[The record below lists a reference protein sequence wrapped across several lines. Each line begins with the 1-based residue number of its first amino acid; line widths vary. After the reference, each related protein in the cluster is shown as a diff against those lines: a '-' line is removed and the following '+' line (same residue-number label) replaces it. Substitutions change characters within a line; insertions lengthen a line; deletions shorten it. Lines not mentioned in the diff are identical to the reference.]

1 MKNNDTDLG
10 RKFIE
15 GLKIGAVIGALLFL
29 LLGCMTDRTA
39 IMKVLTSSSA
49 FDSVGRVYERLHP
62 CSNDTIIKG
71 SDTAY
76 LHDTTVQSFSFVDT
90 VTHMIHDSVVK
101 RYFTTATIHD
111 TIEIKDNQ
119 ILDDN
124 NTLRAAN
131 STLQALNSSTSEQ
144 TNKVC
149 DDRNKWQF
157 WAILLGVIAVLLAI
171 GLILKSSRIL

>member
-1 MKNNDTDLG
+1 MKYKRILFY
-10 RKFIE
+10 FI
-15 GLKIGAVIGALLFL
+15 LFA

-39 IMKVLTSSSA
+39 IMKVLTNPSS

-71 SDTAY
+71 SDTSY

-90 VTHMIHDSVVK
+90 VTKIQHDSVVK
-101 RYFTTATIHD
+101 KYFTTATVHD
-111 TIEIKDNQ
+111 TIEIRDNQ

-124 NTLRAAN
+124 TTLRAAN
-131 STLQALNSSTSEQ
+131 STLQALYSDSNNRIGEA
-144 TNKVC
+144 NKTI
-149 DDRNKWQF
+149 DKWQF
-157 WAILLGVIAVLLAI
+157 WAILLGCIAGLLGI